1 MDMYRVRV
9 RVKELCQER
18 DWSLN
23 ELSLRSGVTYS
34 TVRRYAMQPL
44 GKVTWMRY
52 AESRKYWVA
61 PGTNYLKYKGIARS
75 MSKSDDKCESL
86 GK

>member
-44 GKVTWMRY
+44 GKVNMDAICRIK
-52 AESRKYWVA
+52 EV
-61 PGTNYLKYKGIARS
+61 
-75 MSKSDDKCESL
+75 L
-86 GK
+86 GCSWDELLEVQGDSSFDE

>member
-1 MDMYRVRV
+1 MDMYRVKV
-9 RVKELCQER
+9 RVKELCQEK

-44 GKVTWMRY
+44 GKVNMDAICRIK
-52 AESRKYWVA
+52 EV
-61 PGTNYLKYKGIARS
+61 
-75 MSKSDDKCESL
+75 L
-86 GK
+86 GCSWDELLEVQGDNSFDE

>member
-18 DWSLN
+18 NWSLN

-34 TVRRYAMQPL
+34 TVRRYAMQSL
-44 GKVTWMRY
+44 GKVNMDAICRIKETFGCSWD
-52 AESRKYWVA
+52 EIFEVQ
-61 PGTNYLKYKGIARS
+61 G
-75 MSKSDDKCESL
+75 DDSFDE
-86 GK
+86 